1 MQDINSALLS
11 NKTNASQD
19 ERNIP
24 HAEDGGMAAK
34 HPINSFHQ
42 LKVHTETPEST
53 SVPRNIET
61 DVSNIRRELKVSI
74 LTEFSFPLYCS
85 KFMH

>member
-24 HAEDGGMAAK
+24 HAEGMAAK

-61 DVSNIRRELKVSI
+61 DVSNIRRELKV
-74 LTEFSFPLYCS
+74 TDFSFSLYCS
-85 KFMH
+85 EFMY